1 MCTCLYQ
8 VSAQPE
14 EEEEELEGQ
23 VGSFVLDE
31 DEEASVLGFRGQ
43 PGSLR

>member
-1 MCTCLYQ
+1 MHCLYQ
-8 VSAQPE
+8 VSAEPE

-31 DEEASVLGFRGQ
+31 DEEASLPPGFQGPRGIAV
-43 PGSLR
+43 